1 MRVSSGVRIKSN
13 IVLSKESSI
22 LNIEAT
28 TNPNI
33 AAIVIEHGYIN
44 PKFLW
49 YCLQKE
55 YKKNRE
61 KGVGSGPQALNCQRV
76 RELGFIV
83 PSIEEQNEIVNI
95 LEKLLGNEEQ
105 VVSAIE
111 GVIEQ
116 VADIKKVFWQKHF
129 VANLRQIIQKRN
141 HL

>member
-1 MRVSSGVRIKSN
+1 M
-13 IVLSKESSI
+13 VLPSK
-22 LNIEAT
+22 
-28 TNPNI
+28 
-33 AAIVIEHGYIN
+33 G
-44 PKFLW
+44 
-49 YCLQKE
+49 

-61 KGVGSGPQALNCQRV
+61 KGVGSGPQALNCRRV